1 METVSLDY
9 IQANKHILDIV
20 CKYRLCVH
28 RNTQG
33 NTQTHSIKSESY
45 KAVID
50 ELKNKKNKKSN
61 NIIDE
66 MKNRCNSKFLF
77 GCLKKN
83 NFEFFVPFKCLSH
96 KLYHGENNI
105 VLEICYHHNADVYDI
120 MYDNKQYYNKGNIM
134 VPQGE
139 VKKEMEKLYDL
150 YKINLPFEK
159 HTEQK

>member
-1 METVSLDY
+1 
-9 IQANKHILDIV
+9 
-20 CKYRLCVH
+20 
-28 RNTQG
+28 
-33 NTQTHSIKSESY
+33 
-45 KAVID
+45 
-50 ELKNKKNKKSN
+50 
-61 NIIDE
+61 

-105 VLEICYHHNADVYDI
+105 ILEICYHHNADVYDI
-120 MYDNKQYYNKGNIM
+120 MYDNKQYYNKGHIM

-139 VKKEMEKLYDL
+139 VKKEMVKLYDL

-159 HTEQK
+159 HIEQK